1 MADNVVLDKLKH
13 HSYQTNSSLLLHL
26 MVFVGALLCASTL
39 TQAVEKTPI
48 PRALNWDTSQYI
60 DVHEINPDMEAYC
73 LTCYAGTQIE
83 KFDLDVISVIR
94 GYSPGHD
101 AILVQGTDERFIHTG
116 PVAGCSGSPVYINGR
131 LAGAL
136 AFGWPLGKDP
146 LYGVT
151 PIREMLELG
160 NSLSPNVSTN
170 MTAIRHHAL
179 SQWSF
184 KDPIDF
190 SKLRIE
196 PELHQSTTAKSKAV
210 RQRFQVPL
218 VISGL
223 PTDAAPA
230 IGGVLSSFGLT
241 AVPNVAGD
249 VQGIASTHFTPGASL
264 VIPLVSGDIKMTVL
278 GTVTEV
284 RDSQVFGFGH
294 SFLGIGPVDIPMATG
309 YVHTVVSSIQR
320 SFKLGSALQEVGALR
335 TDGSTGIVGLI
346 GAKAPTLPLTLR
358 LKHFSRNQQ
367 QVYRCR
373 LAYHKLLTPDLLNA
387 TIQGAV
393 LGLGTLP
400 PEHTLTYQGAIRLHT
415 NRLIQFSN
423 VSTGIGLREV
433 LSESIGTALLLMD
446 NPYQE
451 IPIKAIELDVSIRP
465 ENKLARISS
474 ITVSDLHVKPGEPVQ
489 VSVVLEAYHAE
500 KKRYD
505 FTITVPKTL
514 KPGSYQLTVCGTPG
528 YIQHIRRLASH
539 RMVAM
544 DIPSLLDAL
553 DYVLGIQRDQ
563 LFCLFTLPASGVIV
577 ERNELA
583 DLPASKSMVLQT
595 AKRTVRMLPYV
606 PWMETSQSV
615 DRVVVNRHSA
625 KINVKQ

>member
-13 HSYQTNSSLLLHL
+13 HSHQANSSPLLQLI
-26 MVFVGALLCASTL
+26 VFVGVLLCAPIS
-39 TQAVEKTPI
+39 TQAADKTPNT
-48 PRALNWDTSQYI
+48 RELSWDPKRYI
-60 DVHEINPDMEAYC
+60 DVDEINPGMEAYC
-73 LTCYAGTQIE
+73 LTCYEGTRIE
-83 KFDLDVISVIR
+83 KFNLDVISVLR

-116 PVAGCSGSPVYINGR
+116 IVAGCSGSPVYINR
-131 LAGAL
+131 RMAGAL
-136 AFGWPLGKDP
+136 AFGWPFGKDP

-160 NSLSPNVSTN
+160 SSPSPRAGGN
-170 MTAIRHHAL
+170 MTALRHHAL
-179 SQWSF
+179 SDWDF
-184 KDPIDF
+184 KAPIDF
-190 SKLRIE
+190 SMLRMG
-196 PELHQSTTAKSKAV
+196 PGAHQDPTFASNPV
-210 RQRFQVPL
+210 GQRFQVPL
-218 VISGL
+218 AISGL
-223 PTDAAPA
+223 PTDAVAP
-230 IGGVLSSFGLT
+230 ISKVLGPFGLT
-241 AVPNVAGD
+241 AVPNIAGE

-264 VIPLVSGDIKMTVL
+264 VIPLVSGDINMSVL

-284 RDSQVFGFGH
+284 RDSQIFGFGH

-335 TDGSTGIVGLI
+335 TDGSTGIVGLMD
-346 GAKAPTLPLTLR
+346 AKAPTLPLTLR
-358 LKHFSRNQQ
+358 ITHFSRNQQ

-415 NRLIQFSN
+415 NRLIRFGN
-423 VSTGIGLREV
+423 VSTGIGLREI

-446 NPYQE
+446 NPYRE
-451 IPIKAIELDVSIRP
+451 MPIKAIELDVSVRP
-465 ENKLARISS
+465 VSKLARISS
-474 ITVSDLHVKPGEPVQ
+474 ITVSDLHVEAGDRVQ
-489 VSVVLEAYHAE
+489 VSVVLEAYHTE

-505 FTITVPKTL
+505 FAITVPKLL
-514 KPGSYQLTVCGTPG
+514 KPGSYQLTVCGTPD

-553 DYVLGIQRDQ
+553 DYVLSIQRDQ

-583 DLPASKSMVLQT
+583 DLPASKSMVLQN
-595 AKRTVRMLPYV
+595 AKRTVRMQPYV
-606 PWMETSQSV
+606 PWLETSQSV
-615 DRVVVNRHSA
+615 ERVVVNRHTA
-625 KINVKQ
+625 KISVK